1 MSDESQKEEIKDEI
15 HQFQDSEQEELEDDD
30 EEGELEVDDEDD
42 DFEDEKVGL
51 TETEEKNT
59 SSENAT

>member
-1 MSDESQKEEIKDEI
+1 MSDESPKEEIKDEI

-30 EEGELEVDDEDD
+30 EED
-42 DFEDEKVGL
+42 DFEDDEVGL
-51 TETEEKNT
+51 TEHEEKNT

>member
-1 MSDESQKEEIKDEI
+1 MSDESPKEEIKDEI

-30 EEGELEVDDEDD
+30 EEDELEVDDEED
-42 DFEDEKVGL
+42 DFEDDEVGL
-51 TETEEKNT
+51 TDHEEKNT